1 MFRSNISFLIQIN
14 EAIDCIGSINLFIAS
29 NLSPGHFWQLS
40 KINRHW
46 YLQLFKQIHN
56 SAVVERRSR
65 KQTVPGSNP
74 GQGNYQKNCKIYF
87 FNEDDVCLEFH
98 KLCDPSGRQI
108 FEDKTLCAET
118 VSSSEAESTFQLRGG
133 KYFPPQRRK
142 VLSSSEAESD
152 SIQTWKQIQYIKS
165 HILNVDRRSLN
176 VDRQNEALGKS
187 LERGLAYK
195 KKVS

>member
-40 KINRHW
+40 KINRHC

-133 KYFPPQRRK
+133 KYFPAQRWK
-142 VLSSSEAESD
+142 VLSSSEAESTFQLRGGKYFPPQRRKVLSTSEAESD
-152 SIQTWKQIQYIKS
+152 SIQT
-165 HILNVDRRSLN
+165 
-176 VDRQNEALGKS
+176 
-187 LERGLAYK
+187 
-195 KKVS
+195 